1 MRMERD
7 YCTMDDFSFKGKTV
21 LLRSEFNAPI
31 GKDGSITDD
40 KRIRES
46 VPTIDA
52 LKDAK
57 VVILAHQGRPGK
69 KDFTTLEQHAR
80 VLQKYVNREV
90 RYVDSIFSS
99 GARKAIEAMKPGDI
113 VLLENVRFYSEE
125 QLERPPEDQAKTIMV
140 KKLAPLFDVFLNDAF
155 GASHRSHDSMVGFTP
170 VLPSGAGKLMAKEID
185 ALTRATTGGPA
196 IYVLGG
202 AKVDDSVEVT
212 KSVLEKGIASKVLV
226 TGAVANAFLAASGVD
241 IGRPS
246 MEYLENNKYL
256 GEIENAER
264 ILQKFNGKVVLPVDV
279 AINRDGRREDI
290 SVKSLPTNYAISDIG
305 KETIRLFSDIISSA
319 DKVVIN
325 GPAGIFES
333 ADFRIGTDAILKA
346 ATKAKFSVVGGGHSV
361 EAVEQL
367 GIGDQISH
375 VSTGGGAALDFLA
388 GKKMPAIE
396 ALKAAKARIAA
407 MKKTA

>member
-1 MRMERD
+1 MERD

-21 LLRSEFNAPI
+21 LLRSEFNSPI
-31 GKDGSITDD
+31 GKDGAITDD

-46 VPTIDA
+46 VPTIEA
-52 LKDAK
+52 LKEAK
-57 VVILAHQGRPGK
+57 VAILAHQGRPGK

-80 VLQKYVNREV
+80 QLQKYVNREV
-90 RYVDSIFSS
+90 RYVDSIFSAE
-99 GARKAIEAMKPGDI
+99 ARKAVAAMKPGDI
-113 VLLENVRFYSEE
+113 VLLENVRFYAEE
-125 QLERPPEDQAKTIMV
+125 QLEKPPEEQAKTIMV
-140 KKLAPLFDVFLNDAF
+140 KKLAPAFDIFLDDAF

-185 ALTRATTGGPA
+185 ALTNATTGGPA
-196 IYVLGG
+196 VYVLGG

-241 IGRPS
+241 IGKPS

-256 GEIENAER
+256 GEIEIAEG

-279 AINRDGRREDI
+279 AINKDGKREDI
-290 SVKSLPTNYAISDIG
+290 PVKSLPMNYVISDIG
-305 KETIRLFSDIISSA
+305 KETIGKFTDLISHA

-325 GPAGIFES
+325 GPAGIFEN

-346 ATKAKFSVVGGGHSV
+346 ATKAKFSVIGGGHST
-361 EAVEQL
+361 EAVDQL
-367 GIGDQISH
+367 GIADQISH
-375 VSTGGGAALDFLA
+375 VSTGGGAAIDFLS
-388 GKKMPAIE
+388 GKPMPAIE
-396 ALKAAKARIAA
+396 ALKAAKKRMAT